1 MEVKIPREV
10 RKYKESIFLGLSMR
24 QFFCSAV
31 AVGIAV
37 LAYFGL
43 RESLGNEGVSW
54 VCIIIALPVAL
65 IGFVTYH
72 EMTLELLV
80 MAWVKS
86 EFLMPKRLF
95 FKADNYMYMSYQQ
108 LQTEKNHMLKAQR
121 SAETINRIKREVMK
135 IKAIII
141 RHLVYVKQYLLKRLN
156 WRNR

>member
-10 RKYKESIFLGLSMR
+10 RNYKESIFLGLSMR

-54 VCIIIALPVAL
+54 VCILIALPVAL

-72 EMTLELLV
+72 EMTLEHLV

-86 EFLMPKRLF
+86 ECLMPKRLC
-95 FKADNYMYMSYQQ
+95 FKADNYMYLAYKQ
-108 LQTEKNHMLKAQR
+108 LQAEKNHKLKAQR
-121 SAETINRIKREVMK
+121 RAEVINRIKCEAFK

-141 RHLVYVKQYLLKRLN
+141 RHLVYVKQYFLKLLN
-156 WRNR
+156 WRKR